1 MRKMEMKETGIV
13 CYAGGLTE
21 DRGITTLVQYSKKF
35 KRKLYLAG
43 PITDAYKQFLLDEYG
58 ESYNKSWFLSGML
71 SGEDVRQLYKESAVG
86 VCTLRNTINSYYSLP
101 IKLFEYME
109 AGIPV
114 VVSDFPIWREIVHS
128 AECGFC
134 VNEENPEEICDKI
147 NYLLGHPDEAER
159 MGKNGR
165 KAVLERYNWGVEEK
179 KLLQVYAEL

>member
-1 MRKMEMKETGIV
+1 MGTKEKGIV

-21 DRGITTLVQYSKKF
+21 DRGITTLVRHSRNL

-43 PITDAYKQFLLDEYG
+43 PITGAYKQFLFDEYG
-58 ESYNKSWFLSGML
+58 ESYNRTWVLGGVLSGD
-71 SGEDVRQLYKESAVG
+71 EIRQLYRKSAVG
-86 VCTLRNTINSYYSLP
+86 VCTLRNTINTYYSLP

-114 VVSDFPIWREIVHS
+114 VVSDFPIWREIVCD

-147 NYLLGHPDEAER
+147 NYLLEHPDEAEQ

-165 KAVLERYNWGVEEK
+165 KAVLEKYNWDAEEK
-179 KLLQVYAEL
+179 KLLQIYTELQ